1 MCILI
6 TSDAVLLQECVSPV
20 DSPVDMTTIAII
32 NQQIPQTGLC
42 TTFIDSE
49 IGELSAL

>member
-6 TSDAVLLQECVSPV
+6 TSDAVLLQECV
-20 DSPVDMTTIAII
+20 SPVDMTTIAII